1 MPVHVCINEA
11 ENDGFVANQC
21 LIMTLAIR
29 DSLLIWTAILDLPED
44 GADIDILDLPEDG
57 ADIDILVTYL
67 FNSFNPVVGYV
78 HGHAVIEAV
87 AAIFELGCQAG
98 HTTHFLSNGDG
109 LRIHL
114 VNQTVGQRQVADS
127 IVIFMTIEVISIASK
142 SLTQTV

>member
-44 GADIDILDLPEDG
+44 GADIDIL
-57 ADIDILVTYL
+57 VTYL

-87 AAIFELGCQAG
+87 AAILELGCQAG

-109 LRIHL
+109 LRINL
-114 VNQTVGQRQVADS
+114 VNQTVGERQIADS

-142 SLTQTV
+142 SLTQAV